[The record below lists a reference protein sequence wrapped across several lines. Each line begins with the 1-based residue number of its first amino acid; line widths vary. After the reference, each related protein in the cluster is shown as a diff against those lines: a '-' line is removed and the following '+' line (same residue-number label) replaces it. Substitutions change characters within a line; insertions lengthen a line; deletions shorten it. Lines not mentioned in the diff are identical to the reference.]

1 MGCARHGGTSEG
13 SLELR
18 AGLKTPK
25 PVRPLRLQL
34 LHKIAVVPVGV
45 VLCDLDA

>member
-1 MGCARHGGTSEG
+1 MGGARHGGTSKG

-18 AGLKTPK
+18 AGLETPK

-34 LHKIAVVPVGV
+34 LHKIAVAPVGV
-45 VLCDLDA
+45 VLNVLDA